1 MSPKYSSSNV
11 LSIST
16 RLYHCRPD
24 AEYEYF
30 EQRQLPARPVQ
41 PGLQPLLQVPPDD
54 DDGDGDDDGDDG
66 GDDDGDDGGDDDGD
80 GDWISADCLHLS
92 S

>member
-66 GDDDGDDGGDDDGD
+66 GDDDGD